1 VESKSTEMIDEY
13 NPWWISKERMTE
25 FEIYRKY
32 EESEVKWVPDVIEK
46 VSLSPYSLNFIF
58 GPRQVGKSTVLKL
71 LIKRLLE
78 EEKINPKSIF
88 YFTCDKLADY
98 KELDEVL
105 EEYIKFKRAN
115 NISSSFFF

>member
-1 VESKSTEMIDEY
+1 
-13 NPWWISKERMTE
+13 
-25 FEIYRKY
+25 
-32 EESEVKWVPDVIEK
+32 
-46 VSLSPYSLNFIF
+46 
-58 GPRQVGKSTVLKL
+58 VLIL

-105 EEYIKFKRAN
+105 EEYIKFKRSN
-115 NISSSFFF
+115 NISSSFIFLDEITYPKEWYMALKSRIDKGDFRNDVLVVTGSLSMSAKREIETFPGRRGKGKNLLMLPLPFS